1 MADARPAPSV
11 LFRKL
16 RRDNK
21 RGPSQSSSMLRML
34 RASMQ
39 ANDYAC
45 VEKNRRSPDR
55 AQTALGRATQGFGI
69 GRLVAPRLSAN
80 RSLVW
85 DHSLQSSLLHVSVP
99 VHSGSSQG
107 GRDYD
112 SDGFTTTTLRK
123 RDQLKIGRSE
133 WPTNPINKPG
143 PVVISMGSTSMGH
156 RRAVPGTHGRWR
168 RTPPAR
174 GSACMASAH
183 RSRRPDL
190 STSSDRGVR
199 PQREDARLNFLS
211 AVIQSIIP
219 R

>member
-1 MADARPAPSV
+1 
-11 LFRKL
+11 
-16 RRDNK
+16 
-21 RGPSQSSSMLRML
+21 
-34 RASMQ
+34 MQ

-55 AQTALGRATQGFGI
+55 AQTALGPATQGFGI

-80 RSLVW
+80 RSLVL

-190 STSSDRGVR
+190 STSLIEAYVLSEKMRGSISSRQSSSQSSRGEAACHRSTGAPVR
-199 PQREDARLNFLS
+199 AIAES
-211 AVIQSIIP
+211 W
-219 R
+219 